1 MTFNE
6 IEKALKNKKVGIAG
20 CGGLGSNAAMAL
32 ARSGVGNFIIA
43 DFDLVDQANLNRQYY
58 FEDQIGFLKVYAL
71 KENLE
76 RINPDILVKPF
87 DIRLCPSDIYELYY
101 DCDIIIEAF
110 DDAKMKQTIIETVL
124 NEMPEMPLVVG
135 NGLAGYGNTHNLKV
149 RKEGNIYI
157 CGDEISEVSESNPPL
172 APRVG
177 IVAHMQANVA
187 MEVLLGSVN

>member
-1 MTFNE
+1 MNFKE
-6 IEKALKNKKVGIAG
+6 IEGKLKNKKVGIAG
-20 CGGLGSNAAMAL
+20 CGGLGSNCAIAL
-32 ARSGVGNFIIA
+32 ARSGVGNFILA
-43 DFDLVDQANLNRQYY
+43 DFDLVAQGNLNRQYY

-76 RINPDILVKPF
+76 RINPNVQVKPF

-124 NEMPEMPLVVG
+124 NEMPKMPLVIG
-135 NGLAGYGNTHNLKV
+135 NGLAGFGNTHTLKV

-157 CGDEISEVSESNPPL
+157 CGDEITEISEENPPL

-187 MEVLLGSVN
+187 LEVLLAEE